1 VAASRYLFLI
11 AGILGVLALFQPMI
25 SIGRGPV
32 KVELSA
38 YELSFGLGK
47 TRTALDY
54 KIPSLAKR
62 HIPPDILQTRD
73 DIKLVSDA
81 TRGAAL
87 AYIPAGLLL
96 LIGAFGVWRKKATPR
111 ALGAVALLLGAI
123 SIAAWFGIRYGV
135 AYGIEEEP
143 ALARLRLQP
152 VFGAHVLLVAGALAV
167 VGALKSLLR
176 RDAD

>member
-11 AGILGVLALFQPMI
+11 AGILGVLASFQPMI

-38 YELSFGLGK
+38 YELSFGLSK
-47 TRTALDY
+47 SRKILDA

-73 DIKLVSDA
+73 DIKVVSDA
-81 TRGAAL
+81 TKGAML
-87 AYIPAGLLL
+87 AYIPVALLL
-96 LIGAFGVWRKKATPR
+96 LIGAFCVWRKKTARP
-111 ALGAVALLLGAI
+111 LGALAILLGSI

-143 ALARLRLQP
+143 ALARLHLHP
-152 VFGAHVLLVAGALAV
+152 VFGAHVLLVAGALAI
-167 VGALKSLLR
+167 VGGLKSVFR

>member
-1 VAASRYLFLI
+1 MPASRYLFLI
-11 AGILGVLALFQPMI
+11 AGILGVLAAFQPMI
-25 SIGRGPV
+25 SLGRGPV
-32 KVELSA
+32 KVEVSA
-38 YELSFGLGK
+38 YDLSFGLGK
-47 TRTALDY
+47 SRTALDV

-73 DIKLVSDA
+73 DIKLISDA
-81 TRGAAL
+81 TKGATL
-87 AYIPAGLLL
+87 AYVPVALLL
-96 LIGAFGVWRKKATPR
+96 LIGAFCVWRKKTAR
-111 ALGAVALLLGAI
+111 ALAALALLLGAI

-152 VFGAHVLLVAGALAV
+152 VFGAHVLIVAGVLAIL
-167 VGALKSLLR
+167 GALKSLLR

>member
-1 VAASRYLFLI
+1 MLI
-11 AGILGVLALFQPMI
+11 AGILGVLAMFQPMI

-38 YELSFGLGK
+38 YELSFGLGASRK
-47 TRTALDY
+47 ALDV
-54 KIPSLAKR
+54 KIPALAKR
-62 HIPPDILQTRD
+62 HIPPDVLQTRD

-81 TRGAAL
+81 TKGAVL
-87 AYIPAGLLL
+87 AYIPAAILLL
-96 LIGAFGVWRKKATPR
+96 VGAYCVWRKRTWRP
-111 ALGAVALLLGAI
+111 LGGLAILLGLI
-123 SIAAWFGIRYGV
+123 SVAAWFGIRYGV

-152 VFGAHVLLVAGALAV
+152 VFGAHVLLVAGALALI
-167 VGALKSLLR
+167 GGLKAAAG

>member
-1 VAASRYLFLI
+1 VPASRYLFLI
-11 AGILGVLALFQPMI
+11 AGILGVLAVFQPMI

-47 TRTALDY
+47 SRKLIDA
-54 KIPSLAKR
+54 KIPSIAKK
-62 HIPPDILQTRD
+62 HIPPDILQTKD

-81 TRGAAL
+81 TKGAAL
-87 AYIPAGLLL
+87 AYVPALVL
-96 LIGAFGVWRKKATPR
+96 
-111 ALGAVALLLGAI
+111 LLLGAFTVWRKRTWRPLGALAILMGLI

-143 ALARLRLQP
+143 ALARLHLQP
-152 VFGAHVLLVAGALAV
+152 IFGAHVLFVCGALALL
-167 VGALKSLLR
+167 GGLKALLN

>member
-1 VAASRYLFLI
+1 MPASRYLFLI
-11 AGILGVLALFQPMI
+11 AGILGLLAAFQPMI

-54 KIPSLAKR
+54 KIPALAKR
-62 HIPPDILQTRD
+62 HISPDILQTRD

-81 TRGAAL
+81 MKGAVL
-87 AYIPAGLLL
+87 AYIPVALLL
-96 LIGAFGVWRKKATPR
+96 LIGAFCMWRKKTAR
-111 ALGAVALLLGAI
+111 ALGAFALVLGAV

-152 VFGAHVLLVAGALAV
+152 VFGAHVLLVAGVLAIL
-167 VGALKSLLR
+167 GGLKSLLR

>member
-1 VAASRYLFLI
+1 VPASRYLFLI

-32 KVELSA
+32 KVEMSA
-38 YELSFGLGK
+38 YELSFGLGR
-47 TRTALDY
+47 TRAAIDL
-54 KIPSLAKR
+54 KIPSIAKR

-81 TRGAAL
+81 TKGAAL
-87 AYIPAGLLL
+87 AYIPVALLL
-96 LIGAFGVWRKKATPR
+96 LIGAFCVWRKSSARP
-111 ALGAVALLLGAI
+111 LGALALLLGLI

-143 ALARLRLQP
+143 ALARLHLQP
-152 VFGAHVLLVAGALAV
+152 VFGAHVLLVSGALAII
-167 VGALKSLLR
+167 GGLKSLLR
-176 RDAD
+176 RDGD